1 MKNQW
6 LSKFLSA
13 MMIVLLTLAALPVS
27 PARAA
32 VGVAGQWNG
41 TAVIDT
47 NTATSPRTGT
57 YTVPAGSNRLLV
69 VAVTLEYTSTQTHN
83 VTATYGGQSLT
94 PITQTTNQRQTIW
107 VGYLNEAGIAL
118 ASNTTLSVSFT
129 TTNLTRLT
137 VHAAT
142 YNGVNQTTPIA
153 GSASSSTGNGN
164 SLSFANIPV
173 TNGGYIF
180 YITNSNGDGST
191 PPGGGAGYTEHF
203 DQEFGDFLGFNKSA
217 ASKAITTTGTETR
230 TVNFTG
236 GNNRQALSVVSLNP
250 APTNTTPTVST
261 PIADVNV
268 LEDAANTV
276 FSLYPNFADTESTDA
291 QLTYTVTAISNTALF
306 TVPSGGLPITIA
318 GPTNFTLDYAPNA
331 NGTSNITVR
340 ATDPGGLFVEDTFAV
355 NVTAVNDAPAFIK
368 GTDQTVNEDAGLQT
382 VAGWAT
388 GISAG
393 PANETGQTLTFNA
406 SNNNN
411 ALFSVQPAVV
421 ANGTLTYTPAPNANG
436 SATVTLTLSDNGGVA
451 NGGVDTSAAQTFTIT
466 VNPVDDAPVAVN
478 DSANVNE
485 DAAATSIDVLT
496 NDTDSDG
503 GTKQVASVGNAS
515 NGTVTNNTTNVSYQP
530 NANYCGS
537 DSFTYTLNGGSTAT
551 VSVTVDCV
559 NDAPSF
565 TKGVDQTVNEDA
577 GSQTIAGWATGISAG
592 PANEAG
598 QSLTFNASN
607 NNNALFSVQPAV
619 AANGTLTYTP
629 ALNANGSA
637 TVTLTLSDNGGV
649 TNGGVDTSAA
659 QTFIITVNPVDDF
672 PTASDDA
679 ATVAEDAPAT
689 AIDVLN
695 NDNDPEGDAIA
706 ITNVTQ
712 PANGTVVNNGTDVTY
727 QPDANYCGNDS
738 FTYEING
745 GSSATVS
752 VDVTCADD
760 APVAVDD
767 NATFTED
774 DPATSIDVLTNDT
787 DLDGG
792 TKQVASVGGASNGT
806 VTNNTADVS
815 YQPNANYCGSD
826 SFTYTLNG
834 GSTATVNVTI
844 TCVDDAPLAVD
855 DNFTVPGNT
864 SSPLDVLG
872 NDTDI
877 DGGTKEV
884 ASVGS
889 PPAHGAVTN
898 NTTDFTYHPNTGYC
912 GSDSFTYT
920 LNGGSSATVTLD
932 VVCAPVFTS
941 ADNTSFDFG
950 FPGNFAV
957 TATGNPSTMTISLT
971 GAPAGISLVDNGDGT
986 ASLNGDG
993 TTPVGV
999 YNLILTAD
1007 NGVMPN
1013 GLQNFTLTIRNGP
1026 TTTTINSTPDT
1037 GNGSISENES
1047 VSNTLGLTQL
1057 TVEFSSD
1064 VHDPADNT
1072 DPDDVTNPANY
1083 LLVRSATGTFATI
1096 SCAGG
1101 LVAPDVSIS
1110 VDAVTY
1116 SNSGGSG
1123 PFIATLNIN
1132 SGLPLNVE
1140 GFYRLYVCG
1149 TTSIVDANNTGLAL
1163 AGDGVNP
1170 GTDFVRNFRITAPT
1184 IGGGGGDDDDD
1195 NDNRANAIASS
1206 IAQGGVL
1213 IPVTGFA
1220 PNQVTHLPSQTSAYA
1235 ASGLSIEIPSLS
1247 LKMPIVGVD
1256 FNGSTWDVTW
1266 LGRNAAY
1273 LEGSAYPT
1281 WKGNTILTGH
1291 ATDPNGKDGPF
1302 AFINE
1307 LQPGQKIYIRNNGF
1321 TYVYEVRQS
1330 SVILPTNIKTL
1341 FQHEDDSWLS
1351 LVTCE
1356 NFNDKT
1362 GKFANR
1368 RLVRAVLISIL
1379 PTK

>member
-69 VAVTLEYTSTQTHN
+69 VAATLEYTSTQTHN

-203 DQEFGDFLGFNKSA
+203 DQEFGGFLGFNKSA

-236 GNNRQALSVVSLNP
+236 GNDRQALSVVSLNP

-291 QLTYTVTAISNTALF
+291 QLTYTVTAISNTTLF
-306 TVPSGGLPITIA
+306 TAPSGGLPITIA

-355 NVTAVNDAPAFIK
+355 NVTAVNDAPAFTK
-368 GTDQTVNEDAGLQT
+368 GADQTVNEDAGLQT
-382 VAGWAT
+382 VTGWAT

-411 ALFSVQPAVV
+411 ALFSVQPAVA

-451 NGGVDTSAAQTFTIT
+451 NGGVDTSAAQTF
-466 VNPVDDAPVAVN
+466 
-478 DSANVNE
+478 
-485 DAAATSIDVLT
+485 
-496 NDTDSDG
+496 
-503 GTKQVASVGNAS
+503 
-515 NGTVTNNTTNVSYQP
+515 
-530 NANYCGS
+530 
-537 DSFTYTLNGGSTAT
+537 
-551 VSVTVDCV
+551 
-559 NDAPSF
+559 
-565 TKGVDQTVNEDA
+565 
-577 GSQTIAGWATGISAG
+577 
-592 PANEAG
+592 
-598 QSLTFNASN
+598 
-607 NNNALFSVQPAV
+607 
-619 AANGTLTYTP
+619 
-629 ALNANGSA
+629 
-637 TVTLTLSDNGGV
+637 
-649 TNGGVDTSAA
+649 
-659 QTFIITVNPVDDF
+659 IITVNPVDDF
-672 PTASDDA
+672 PTASGDT

-689 AIDVLN
+689 VIDVLN

-712 PANGTVVNNGTDVTY
+712 PANGTVVNNGTDITY
-727 QPDANYCGNDS
+727 QPDANYCGTDS

-884 ASVGS
+884 ASVGF

-957 TATGNPSTMTISLT
+957 TATGNPSTMTIFLT

-993 TTPVGV
+993 STPVGV

-1007 NGVMPN
+1007 NGVTPN
-1013 GLQNFTLTIRNGP
+1013 GLQNFTLTVRNGP

-1057 TVEFSSD
+1057 TVEFSRD

-1083 LLVRSATGTFATI
+1083 LLVRSATGTFATV

-1116 SNSGGSG
+1116 SNGGGSG

-1184 IGGGGGDDDDD
+1184 IGGGGGGDDDDD
-1195 NDNRANAIASS
+1195 NDNRTNAIASS

-1266 LGRNAAY
+1266 LGRNAGY

-1362 GKFANR
+1362 GKFTNR

-1379 PTK
+1379 PMK

>member
-69 VAVTLEYTSTQTHN
+69 VAATLEYTSTQTHN

-180 YITNSNGDGST
+180 YITNSNGDGSN

-203 DQEFGDFLGFNKSA
+203 DQEFGGFLGFNKSA

-236 GNNRQALSVVSLNP
+236 GNDRQALSVVSLNP

-291 QLTYTVTAISNTALF
+291 QLTYTVTAISNTTLF
-306 TVPSGGLPITIA
+306 TAPSGGLPITIA

-355 NVTAVNDAPAFIK
+355 NVAAVNDAPAFTK
-368 GTDQTVNEDAGLQT
+368 GADQTVNEDAGSQT
-382 VAGWAT
+382 VTGWAT

-393 PANETGQTLTFNA
+393 PANETGQTLTFSA

-411 ALFSVQPAVV
+411 ALFSVQPAVA

-451 NGGVDTSAAQTFTIT
+451 NGGVDTI
-466 VNPVDDAPVAVN
+466 
-478 DSANVNE
+478 
-485 DAAATSIDVLT
+485 
-496 NDTDSDG
+496 
-503 GTKQVASVGNAS
+503 
-515 NGTVTNNTTNVSYQP
+515 
-530 NANYCGS
+530 
-537 DSFTYTLNGGSTAT
+537 
-551 VSVTVDCV
+551 
-559 NDAPSF
+559 
-565 TKGVDQTVNEDA
+565 
-577 GSQTIAGWATGISAG
+577 
-592 PANEAG
+592 
-598 QSLTFNASN
+598 
-607 NNNALFSVQPAV
+607 
-619 AANGTLTYTP
+619 
-629 ALNANGSA
+629 
-637 TVTLTLSDNGGV
+637 
-649 TNGGVDTSAA
+649 AA

-672 PTASDDA
+672 PTASDDT

-689 AIDVLN
+689 AIDVLS

-712 PANGTVVNNGTDVTY
+712 PVNSTVVNNGTDVTY
-727 QPDANYCGNDS
+727 QPDANYCGTDS

-815 YQPNANYCGSD
+815 YQPNANYCGND

-884 ASVGS
+884 ASVGF

-957 TATGNPSTMTISLT
+957 TATGNPSTMTIFLT

-993 TTPVGV
+993 STPVGV

-1007 NGVMPN
+1007 NGVTPN

-1057 TVEFSSD
+1057 TVEFSRD

-1083 LLVRSATGTFATI
+1083 LLVRSATGTFATV

-1116 SNSGGSG
+1116 SNGGGSG

-1184 IGGGGGDDDDD
+1184 IGGGGGGDDDDD
-1195 NDNRANAIASS
+1195 NDNRTNAIASS

-1266 LGRNAAY
+1266 LGRNAGY